1 MLKEKILETPSK
13 ILTQEQRKE
22 YFEDG
27 GISISEVL
35 NKEWLQ
41 KANQSVEEFIEES
54 RILSASN
61 NIFDIQKDHTSQNPK
76 LGRVS
81 SPCDYSDNLWK
92 LLLEG
97 PVGDIAE
104 DLLGPNVRFYQ
115 SKLNFKNPKGGTEV
129 KWHQDK
135 PFFPHSNDSVLTL
148 GVYLE
153 DCDDLQGPLE
163 IISESHK
170 KDVFSHYKNSEWT
183 GNIDHKDLSKIN
195 LQKRKVLKG
204 KAGSITV
211 HNYRTI
217 HGSKPNN
224 SQLPRPLM
232 LYVLSSG
239 DSVPFTPQPLKSRYE
254 QMIVRGKYDNNIHC
268 ESGEFQIPP
277 NWTNGYS
284 SIFAIQQK
292 EKINKY

>member
-1 MLKEKILETPSK
+1 MLKEKILETPTK

-27 GISISEVL
+27 GIGISEVL
-35 NKEWLQ
+35 SKQWLQ
-41 KANQSVEEFIEES
+41 KANQSVEEFIKES
-54 RILSASN
+54 RNLSVSN

-76 LGRVS
+76 LRRVS
-81 SPCDYSDNLWK
+81 SPCDYSNNLWK

-163 IISESHK
+163 IIRGSHK
-170 KDVFSHYKNSEWT
+170 KDIFSHYKNSDWT
-183 GNIDHKDLSKIN
+183 GNINDEDLTKIN